1 VFRAKLGEGD
11 FEKMKKL
18 VLVLTGIMA
27 LVFFVSTASATP
39 IWVACG
45 GVGSFTGTTTFNGGV
60 TSGASVLSG
69 GTATITC
76 ASTTVP
82 VGDVLTGIDLYL
94 KNDGSAPSSTT
105 SGVNFSWNSASGVSF
120 GTEMIGIAS
129 TDGINFN
136 ECTGNSGPFVG
147 TCPAILS
154 FSESIAAG
162 GSSPVIT
169 VTVSDAA
176 VNGGVSSVGNAN
188 ANLYINFDESS
199 AAPEPATFGLIG
211 GALLG
216 LGLLGRKRFLSR

>member
-1 VFRAKLGEGD
+1 
-11 FEKMKKL
+11 MKKF
-18 VLVLTGIMA
+18 VVVLTGILA
-27 LVFFVSTASATP
+27 LALFVPTASASY
-39 IWVACG
+39 IACG
-45 GVGSFTGTTTFNGGV
+45 GVGSVAGTTAFNGGV
-60 TSGASVLSG
+60 TSGAATLSG

-76 ASTTVP
+76 ASITVP
-82 VGDVLTGIDLYL
+82 VGDTLTGIDLYL

-105 SGVNFSWNSASGVSF
+105 SGVNFIWNSASGVSF
-120 GTEMIGIAS
+120 ATETVGIAS

-176 VNGGVSSVGNAN
+176 VNGGVSTVGNAN
-188 ANLYINFDESS
+188 ANLYIQFDETSGV
-199 AAPEPATFGLIG
+199 PEPATL
-211 GALLG
+211 A
-216 LGLLGRKRFLSR
+216 